1 MRARE
6 KDNSA
11 DARLEMLL
19 QQTKTELPPPQL
31 QDATYRSPS
40 HPPTGP
46 QSLLMMMGMTLAL
59 TCRRSPIWHP
69 LACLCLMALPVL
81 AR

>member
-19 QQTKTELPPPQL
+19 QQTQTELPPPQL

-40 HPPTGP
+40 HPPTELADDDGDDIGTHMHEVSNMAPSRMPVSYGP
-46 QSLLMMMGMTLAL
+46 TSVSSG
-59 TCRRSPIWHP
+59 
-69 LACLCLMALPVL
+69 
-81 AR
+81 